1 MCFNIRMSNILLK
14 LYKNDDNSKYLLENC
29 NDKNNVF
36 TRSFTNLTSIRN
48 YLRQELKLDRCN
60 LTEIIDNL
68 LHTGLIY
75 KSNPLL
81 QEYLEKKVGGLE
93 LDILNPLTTK
103 LNKPPKPQI
112 TLNTEDNLGLLK
124 GGKNTNNNN
133 YLSIE
138 EFQKFKT
145 SMLNFKLSIEDYKTE
160 KDKEIEE
167 LKKIVENQKLDIIK
181 LHTQLE
187 NQHQTI
193 DTFNNK
199 LDNIIIDN
207 KKHYDTY
214 DKYHQEYLEKK
225 YDKNDIILDNLKS
238 IKDSNRLWIIILIPN
253 RYFRNTKEEY
263 TFYKKCCKKY
273 ETIENLPK
281 KDTHNYNKPKK
292 RKKDLNYFIE
302 ENSIM

>member
-1 MCFNIRMSNILLK
+1 MSNILLK

-81 QEYLEKKVGGLE
+81 QEYLEKKGGGLE

-103 LNKPPKPQI
+103 LNKSTKPSI
-112 TLNTEDNLGLLK
+112 TFNTVDTVDTEDNLSLLR
-124 GGKNTNNNN
+124 GGNNTN

-138 EFQKFKT
+138 DFQKFKT
-145 SMLNFKLSIEDYKTE
+145 SMINFKLSIEDYKTE

-167 LKKIVENQKLDIIK
+167 LKKLVENQKLDIIK
-181 LHTQLE
+181 LNTKLE
-187 NQHQTI
+187 NQDQTI

-207 KKHYDTY
+207 KKHYDIY

-225 YDKNDIILDNLKS
+225 YNKNDIILDNLKS

-253 RYFRNTKEEY
+253 RYFRNNKEEY
-263 TFYKKCCKKY
+263 TFYSKCCKKY
-273 ETIENLPK
+273 DKIENLLLPK
-281 KDTHNYNKPKK
+281 KPTYNYNKPKK
-292 RKKDLNYFIE
+292 RKIDINYFTE
-302 ENSIM
+302 QNSIM